1 MSSFAVTENTM
12 PVIFVGHGS
21 PTNAIEDT
29 PYTESWATVG
39 RSLPRPEGILSIS
52 AHWETSGTFVTAMD
66 TPKTIHDFYG
76 FPDALYAKQYPAP
89 GSPDLARLVQETIK
103 SVSVTP
109 DLAWGLDHGTWSVLC
124 RMFPEA
130 DIPVV
135 QLSLD
140 ATKLSSEHYAIGEE
154 LRSLRNRG
162 ILIFG
167 SGNIVHNL
175 GQLIWEDKAL
185 DWAIAF
191 DEKVRDL
198 ILAGDH
204 QSLVN
209 YQRLGHEALQSV
221 PTNEH
226 YLPLLYVLATKD
238 PDETVQFFAEGVT
251 LGAISMR
258 SLRIG

>member
-1 MSSFAVTENTM
+1 MSHFTIHQTTM
-12 PVIFVGHGS
+12 PTIFVGHGS

-29 PYTESWATVG
+29 PFTDSWAAVG

-52 AHWETSGTFVTAMD
+52 AHWETSGTFVSAMD
-66 TPKTIHDFYG
+66 RPKTIHDFYG
-76 FPDALYAKQYPAP
+76 FTDTLYAKQYPAP
-89 GSPDLARLVQETIK
+89 GSPALASLVQETIT
-103 SVSVTP
+103 SIPVTSNL
-109 DLAWGLDHGTWSVLC
+109 DWGLDHGTWSVLC
-124 RMFPEA
+124 RMFPKA

-140 ATKLSSEHYAIGEE
+140 ATKLPEEHYAIGKE
-154 LRSLRNRG
+154 LRALRNRG

-175 GQLIWEDKAL
+175 GRLVWEDSAH
-185 DWAIAF
+185 DWAVAF
-191 DEKVRDL
+191 DEKVRNL
-198 ILAGDH
+198 IMAGDH
-204 QSLVN
+204 QALVN

-238 PDETVQFFAEGVT
+238 SDETVQFFAEGVT

-258 SLRIG
+258 SLLIQ